1 MPATPHAVA
10 LPPART
16 GRLCRHGLRQR
27 VACRGVSGRTR
38 LPLRS
43 AAYERGRPLG
53 TDIVPSVDHKNLPT
67 PAERPAALEARR
79 KLKMARSAHAYVR
92 GNTKNFYQWLED
104 NVGKSVPEGPAIW
117 ICGDCH
123 ASNIGPIACAKGEV
137 AVQIRDLDQTVIGNP
152 AHDLIRLG
160 LSMASA
166 ARGSDLPGVTTARMI
181 EQIVDG
187 YEASFAP
194 AADGDD
200 DLPGVVQKAVKA
212 ARRRTWKDLAKERIQ
227 SKTPAIPLGKNFWP
241 LSNEE
246 LAAVLALLATDAGR
260 RLVTTLRSRKDDAE
274 IEVVD
279 AAYWVKGCSSLGLFR
294 CAALVNVGGKKG
306 EMCLIDIKEAVP
318 ALAPRNPTVEMPA
331 CHAERV
337 VKGAWSLSPA
347 LGDRMLAAQVLEH
360 PVFVRELLP
369 QDLKFDVADL
379 TCEEAMRLA
388 RFFAMVVGKA
398 HARQMDDSTRTA
410 WQTELSGHRCRT
422 LDAPSWLWASVVD
435 LLATHEKAYLEHCRQ
450 YANEAVPD
458 AAA

>member
-1 MPATPHAVA
+1 MSTKEVTFPA
-10 LPPART
+10 
-16 GRLCRHGLRQR
+16 
-27 VACRGVSGRTR
+27 
-38 LPLRS
+38 
-43 AAYERGRPLG
+43 
-53 TDIVPSVDHKNLPT
+53 
-67 PAERPAALEARR
+67 PAERHAALKSRR
-79 KLKMARSAHAYVR
+79 QMKMARSAHAYVR
-92 GNTKNFYQWLED
+92 GNTKNFYDWLEG

-123 ASNIGPIACAKGEV
+123 AGNIGPIASAKGTV
-137 AVQIRDLDQTVIGNP
+137 AIQIRDLDQTVIGNP

-181 EQIVDG
+181 EQIVEG

-194 AADGDD
+194 QAEADDE
-200 DLPGVVQKAVKA
+200 LPEVVQKAVKA
-212 ARRRTWKDLAKERIQ
+212 AHKRTWKDLAKERIED
-227 SKTPAIPLGKNFWP
+227 STPTIPLGKNFWP
-241 LSNEE
+241 LSDEE
-246 LAAVLALLATDAGR
+246 REAVVALFATDAGR
-260 RLVTTLRSRKDDAE
+260 RLVTAMRSREDDAE

-279 AAYWVKGCSSLGLFR
+279 AAYWVKGCSSLGLLR

-306 EMCLIDIKEAVP
+306 ELCLIDIKEAVP
-318 ALAPRNPTVEMPA
+318 ALAPRSTTVEMPA

-347 LGDRMLAAQVLEH
+347 LGDRMMAAKVLEH

-388 RFFAMVVGKA
+388 RFLAMVVGKA
-398 HARQMDDSTRTA
+398 HARQLDEPTRTA
-410 WQTELSGHRCRT
+410 WQTELNGHRCKT

-435 LLATHEKAYLEHCRQ
+435 LLATHEKAYLEHCRR
-450 YANEAVPD
+450 YAGEAVP
-458 AAA
+458 AAAS